1 MTLLRSRGW
10 FVVGALLGVAAV
22 LLAAA
27 LFVTVHVD
35 LRIAPGPPGG
45 FGDRFMAGIRPVVR
59 TQQPRARIKVVPS
72 ASYDDAAKLLETGRV
87 EAAILRSDAD
97 PPPNGRTVAVLR
109 RDAAVFL
116 LPAGTEGMSVPDVI
130 AKGLVILKNATE
142 GDNAELLNAL
152 LKAYGHPPPAK
163 PIDALTPQAAA
174 EALVNGTIGAV
185 FAITPLTREPVGD
198 IVSAVM
204 KAGKPPPRVL
214 GIDTA
219 EALAQTNP
227 ALEPM
232 KVPEGAFRLSPPV
245 PEHAVETAG
254 VTIRFV
260 VADSMPDVE
269 AAEILRALLVDKPRL
284 VAATSLADGIAPPDI
299 LKSQQVLPV
308 HPGVIAYLGAGDES
322 FYERFDRMLYLG
334 GLALSIAG
342 TALAF
347 GLGLWRRSHPPP
359 EDRDLAR
366 IMAIAHAPPRDT
378 AGLDGCGEEIRAI
391 RERLL
396 ERRVKGKVDAERL
409 ATLQLALQHAADVL
423 ATERRRALLPS
434 REKVAGRRPY
444 G

>member
-10 FVVGALLGVAAV
+10 FLVGALLGIAAV
-22 LLAAA
+22 MLASA
-27 LFVTVHVD
+27 LFVSIHVD

-45 FGDRFMAGIRPVVR
+45 FGDRFLAGIGPVVR
-59 TQQPRARIKVVPS
+59 AEQPRARIKVVPS
-72 ASYDDAAKLLETGRV
+72 ANYDEAARLLETGRV
-87 EAAILRSDAD
+87 DAAILRSDAD

-116 LPAGTEGMSVPDVI
+116 LPAGTEGMSVPEVI
-130 AKGLVILKNATE
+130 AKGLAILQSSTE
-142 GDNAELLNAL
+142 ADNAELLGNL
-152 LKAYGHPPPAK
+152 LKAYGHAPPGK
-163 PIDALTPQAAA
+163 PIEVLSPQAAA
-174 EALVNGTIGAV
+174 DALVNGLVGAV
-185 FAITPLTREPVGD
+185 FAITPLSREPVGD

-204 KAGKPPPRVL
+204 KAGRPPPRVL
-214 GIDTA
+214 GIETA

-245 PEHAVETAG
+245 PEHSVETAG

-269 AAEILRALLVDKPRL
+269 AAEILRALLVDKPRF

-322 FYERFDRMLYLG
+322 FYERFDRLLYWS

-359 EDRDLAR
+359 EDVDLAR
-366 IMAIAHAPPRDT
+366 IMAIAHAPPADVAALEDCRD
-378 AGLDGCGEEIRAI
+378 EIKEI

-396 ERRVKGKVDAERL
+396 ERRVKGKVDTERL
-409 ATLQLALQHAADVL
+409 ATLQLALQHATDVL
-423 ATERRRALLPS
+423 ASERRRKGAP
-434 REKVAGRRPY
+434 E
-444 G
+444 

>member
-10 FVVGALLGVAAV
+10 FLIGALLGAAAV

-27 LFVTVHVD
+27 LFITIHVD

-45 FGDRFMAGIRPVVR
+45 FGDRFLAGIQPVVR
-59 TQQPRARIKVVPS
+59 AEQPRARIKVVPS
-72 ASYDDAAKLLETGRV
+72 ASYDDASKLLQAGRV

-97 PPPNGRTVAVLR
+97 PPANGRTVALLR

-130 AKGLVILKNATE
+130 AKGLAILKNATE
-142 GDNAELLNAL
+142 GDNAELLTTL
-152 LKAYGHPPPAK
+152 LKDYGHPPPAK

-174 EALVNGTIGAV
+174 QALANGTIGAV
-185 FAITPLTREPVGD
+185 FAITPLTREPIGD

-204 KAGKPPPRVL
+204 KAGKPPPRIL
-214 GIDTA
+214 GIETA
-219 EALAQTNP
+219 EALAQANP

-232 KVPEGAFRLSPPV
+232 KVPEGAFRLAPPV

-260 VADSMPDVE
+260 VADRMPDIE
-269 AAEILRALLVDKPRL
+269 AAEILRALLVDKPRF

-322 FYERFDRMLYLG
+322 FYERFDRMMYLG
-334 GLALSIAG
+334 GLVLSIAG

-359 EDRDLAR
+359 EDLDLAR
-366 IMAIAHAPPRDT
+366 IMAITHAPPCDA
-378 AGLDGCGEEIRAI
+378 AGLDRCSEEVKEIRA
-391 RERLL
+391 RLL

-409 ATLQLALQHAADVL
+409 ATLQLALQHAADVI
-423 ATERRRALLPS
+423 AGERRKAAPD
-434 REKVAGRRPY
+434 
-444 G
+444 